1 MQFRIKEGPMG
12 STRRKVFA
20 GLLST
25 LSAACLPT
33 VQHRQSPL
41 TGFQGPRFDVEAQ
54 RFISFDGAPLGL
66 SAWLPAPGQQPS
78 AVIIGLHGMND
89 YGEATYYLMG
99 PWMAARGIA
108 LYAYDARGFGRSPER
123 GVWGGQAL
131 MTEDLRTA
139 VNLARQMYPNAT
151 LVVLGDS
158 MGAAEAIAT
167 FGAPNAPHID
177 RLILASPA
185 VWGWS
190 TLPEMYAITL
200 WMAAHT
206 FPWEAV
212 EPPRTVTR
220 HITPSDNVEMLRHIG
235 RDRNMLFTTRI
246 DALYGLVSLM
256 ETASKRTAN
265 LHGDVAFLYGAKDQ
279 IIPRASAVRAASRL
293 PETARTA
300 VYPDGYHML
309 IRDLHRELVY
319 EDIVSFI
326 RDPGAPF
333 PSGLPPLRP
342 EPAHREGETHIAQAN
357 H

>member
-1 MQFRIKEGPMG
+1 MG
-12 STRRKVFA
+12 STRRNVFA
-20 GLLST
+20 GLLAT
-25 LSAACLPT
+25 TTAACLPT
-33 VQHRQSPL
+33 VQRRQSPL
-41 TGFQGPRFDVEAQ
+41 TGFQGPRFDVAAH
-54 RFISFDGAPLGL
+54 RFVSFDGAPLGL
-66 SAWLPAPGQQPS
+66 SAWLPPEGQQPS

-89 YGEATYYLMG
+89 YAEATYYLMG
-99 PWMAARGIA
+99 PWMASRGVA
-108 LYAYDARGFGRSPER
+108 LYAYDARGFGRSPQR
-123 GVWGGQAL
+123 GVWGGQPL

-139 VNLARQMYPNAT
+139 VNLARQMYPSAT

-158 MGAAEAIAT
+158 MGAAESIAT

-177 RLILASPA
+177 RLVLCSPA

-200 WMAAHT
+200 WMGAHT

-212 EPPRTVTR
+212 QPPRNVVR
-220 HITPSDNVEMLRHIG
+220 RITPSDNVEMLRHIG

-265 LHGDVAFLYGAKDQ
+265 LQGDVAFLYGAKDQ

-293 PETARTA
+293 PATARTA

-319 EDIVSFI
+319 EDILSFI
-326 RDPGAPF
+326 RDPAAPF
-333 PSGLPPLRP
+333 PSNAQPLRP
-342 EPAHREGETHIAQAN
+342 EPGRAAPETHVAQAN